1 MSASSPNSE
10 IGRELSVGE
19 LTPGQVVVIAPPG
32 RTERITIWV
41 ESVDPE
47 MVVFFAG
54 ELNIRV
60 INFIKDGQIFDDRG
74 RVVRVFEY
82 LGEV

>member
-1 MSASSPNSE
+1 MSDEFTNSE
-10 IGRELSVGE
+10 IGREFSVGE

-32 RTERITIWV
+32 RRERITIWV

-54 ELNIRV
+54 ALNIHV
-60 INFIKDGQIFDDRG
+60 INFIKDGQIFDERG